1 MYLKGF
7 AISWSSKGI
16 KFCQNYIR
24 ILSKLVFELRQ
35 REKYEGWKLQKDIQL
50 WLYFNACMCTWSR
63 KTCLFSVGFK
73 GRNVRCFFVHYC
85 HGLYMLYFA
94 KLIEVEH

>member
-16 KFCQNYIR
+16 KFCQKYIR

-35 REKYEGWKLQKDIQL
+35 EKGMKDKNYKRIYNFDYISMPAYAHDL
-50 WLYFNACMCTWSR
+50 EKPVYFR
-63 KTCLFSVGFK
+63 
-73 GRNVRCFFVHYC
+73 
-85 HGLYMLYFA
+85 
-94 KLIEVEH
+94 